1 MSIIRIKVSSLHH
14 VTEERQYNHKYK
26 YALRYM
32 IQWILRI
39 KQRINNKTDIAS
51 RNTSRDG
58 IVLSVR
64 WKTGCPCVCSIV
76 SLQATC
82 LILTVI
88 AFAVRIPEFIGTTHQ
103 VLSSAEH
110 SLAHSVE
117 RNMYSFEPFLYG
129 PDSAHHLN

>member
-82 LILTVI
+82 LISTVI
-88 AFAVRIPEFIGTTHQ
+88 AFAVRIPEFIGMTHQ
-103 VLSSAEH
+103 VLSSARTQFGTLCGEEYVQ
-110 SLAHSVE
+110 L
-117 RNMYSFEPFLYG
+117 
-129 PDSAHHLN
+129 